1 MVNLN
6 TLFGPPVK
14 SQPCGCFYCAYQK
27 QPTECGGAG
36 NDQVIGSGGAD
47 SLYGQDG
54 DDTVNSKDSVSGN
67 DTLSGGTG
75 TDIKITDAT
84 EKSIV
89 GFP

>member
-1 MVNLN
+1 
-6 TLFGPPVK
+6 
-14 SQPCGCFYCAYQK
+14 
-27 QPTECGGAG
+27 
-36 NDQVIGSGGAD
+36 VIGSGGAD

-54 DDTVNSKDSVSGN
+54 DDTVNSKDGVSGN

-75 TDIKITDAT
+75 TDIKMTDAT